1 MSKPQKYFVTVTY
14 RNYLA
19 PKNGYWENNTGL
31 QTCNGFI
38 TLHPV
43 EWLAKRYELQRNSWN
58 EERDHTK
65 FETVLFY
72 APLDDGINTEYL
84 QDLT

>member
-1 MSKPQKYFVTVTY
+1 MSKYFVTVTY

-19 PKNGYWENNTGL
+19 PKDGRWQNHTGL
-31 QTCNGFI
+31 QTSNGFI

-43 EWLAKRYELQRNSWN
+43 EWIARQRARARKAWDA
-58 EERDHTK
+58 EKDHTS
-65 FETVLFY
+65 FQEILFY
-72 APLDDGINTEYL
+72 DKLDETINTDDL